1 MRQGSIAIIAAI
13 RKAAQAGERC
23 PSNADLQDAYF
34 NAGGADYAAGLR
46 ELTGSGK
53 LRIEI
58 AGKNWRI
65 ATLPAEGLSTAAE
78 PHGAPAWRRIDEH
91 GTRRLGL

>member
-1 MRQGSIAIIAAI
+1 MRNGAIAILAAI
-13 RKAAQAGERC
+13 RKAAEAGERC
-23 PSNADLQDAYF
+23 PGNIELQDAYF
-34 NAGGADYAAGLR
+34 SAGGSDYAAALR
-46 ELTGSGK
+46 ELTSSGK

-65 ATLPAEGLSTAAE
+65 ATLPAEGVSTAPE

-91 GTRRLGL
+91 GTRRVGQ